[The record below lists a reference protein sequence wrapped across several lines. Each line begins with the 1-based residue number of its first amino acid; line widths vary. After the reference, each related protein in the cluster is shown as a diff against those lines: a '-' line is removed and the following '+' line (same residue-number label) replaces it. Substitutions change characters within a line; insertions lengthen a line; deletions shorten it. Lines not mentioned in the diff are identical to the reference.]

1 MIAVIADDFTGAAEL
16 AGIALRYG
24 KKLPVFLYSDEKEE
38 LLNYTQG
45 PVPIFSGGDGGF
57 VVCTDSRSLNIKEAL
72 EKTEKVIK
80 KILQQHPTFI
90 YKKTD
95 SALRGHII
103 EELSIQMLLMDNEK
117 AIFMPAN
124 PSLGR
129 TIKNGE
135 YFINDIKIDRTGFAN
150 DPEFP
155 INSSFVKELLNNEVE
170 VVKVNEALPE
180 KGIVVGEA
188 GKQEDYTEW
197 TKKIDESWVLAG
209 GGDFFTAL
217 LSKNYAAVN
226 ISEPQLQKPFIYV
239 CGTSFKERK
248 IAIKKLKEAKKCV
261 CYLENENDE
270 EVLII
275 AIEIL
280 KRKQQLILA
289 FDDEIDFTSTAAE
302 LRKKMA
308 IISRQLIENSA
319 IKELFIEGGSTAAA
333 ILQELNIKM
342 MEPVNELS
350 RGVVRMKSG
359 DLFITVKP
367 GSYELPNEI
376 VELFS

>member
-24 KKLPVFLYSDEKEE
+24 KKLPVFLYSDKKAES
-38 LLNYTQG
+38 LFNSPFPQYAAQ
-45 PVPIFSGGDGGF
+45 GDGDF
-57 VVCTDSRSLNIKEAL
+57 VVCTDSRSLNIKKAL

-80 KILQQHPTFI
+80 EVLQLQPTFI

-95 SALRGHII
+95 SVLRGHIVD
-103 EELSIQMLLMDNEK
+103 ELRIQMQLMDKEK
-117 AIFMPAN
+117 AFFMPAN

-135 YFINDIKIDRTGFAN
+135 YFINDIKINRTGFAN

-188 GKQEDYTEW
+188 DKQEDYTEW
-197 TKKIDESWVLAG
+197 TKKIDKSWVLAG

-217 LSKNYAAVN
+217 LSKNYTAVN
-226 ISEPQLQKPFIYV
+226 LSEPQLQKPFLYV
-239 CGTSFKERK
+239 CGTAFKERK
-248 IAIKKLKEAKKCV
+248 SAIKKIQDARQCV

-270 EVLII
+270 EVLNS

-289 FDDEIDFTSTAAE
+289 FDDEIDFTLTAAE
-302 LRKKMA
+302 LRRKMA
-308 IISRQLIENSA
+308 VISRQLIENSA

-350 RGVVRMKSG
+350 RGVVRMRSG
-359 DLFITVKP
+359 NLFITVKP

-376 VELFS
+376 IELFS